1 MFISIMVQMK
11 FDRHIIYKM
20 CVLDGVESL
29 ECFVYQVIIVIFID
43 SSDKYDIQIKHN
55 NTI

>member
-1 MFISIMVQMK
+1 M
-11 FDRHIIYKM
+11 IINWWHVSSVTMTNQYYYVVV
-20 CVLDGVESL
+20 VLV
-29 ECFVYQVIIVIFID
+29 VVVVMFID